1 MPFDVFTLQKD
12 RERQNKINKATY
24 EPILN
29 IVIKFIKD
37 LNKQYKSELTYEVPL
52 FRPLTPQ
59 YKVEDC
65 MTYIKE
71 QLEAKLFKVK
81 IIGPTRLKI
90 SWEHADKMNPNA
102 FKGSNIK
109 RLVWNK

>member
-1 MPFDVFTLQKD
+1 MPFDVFTLRKD
-12 RERQNKINKATY
+12 RERQEKINHNTY
-24 EPILN
+24 DPILT

-52 FRPLTPQ
+52 CRPLTPH

-65 MTYIKE
+65 MTFIKE

-81 IIGPTRLKI
+81 IISPTRLKI
-90 SWEHADKMNPNA
+90 SWDHADKMNANA
-102 FKGSNIK
+102 FRGSNIK
-109 RLVWNK
+109 TLVWNK